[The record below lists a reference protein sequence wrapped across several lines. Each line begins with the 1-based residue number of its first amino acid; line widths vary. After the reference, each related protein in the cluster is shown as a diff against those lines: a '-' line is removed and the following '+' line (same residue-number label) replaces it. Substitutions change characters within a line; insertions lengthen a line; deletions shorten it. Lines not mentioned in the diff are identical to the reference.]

1 MYAGSPFTFNE
12 FKHYRI
18 LVCVCVCVCSGCQSI
33 ASRFMCASNI
43 SFNSVFSPIW
53 EWMMGGDC
61 VDVCLFVFPF
71 RRWIQQY
78 LSPFILCISNRFE
91 HICSLFLSPVFFTSP
106 NTKHK
111 NRGFCFSFFA
121 SSHSQIMLVS
131 IQTNRD
137 AVNSYLFG
145 VINILE
151 YKASYHISGYL
162 MLLLSLCIYRQ
173 FSGTTSESFSCKK
186 ICTNFQDR
194 LFPYIRALIQ

>member
-1 MYAGSPFTFNE
+1 MF
-12 FKHYRI
+12 
-18 LVCVCVCVCSGCQSI
+18 
-33 ASRFMCASNI
+33 
-43 SFNSVFSPIW
+43 
-53 EWMMGGDC
+53 
-61 VDVCLFVFPF
+61 VCLFF
-71 RRWIQQY
+71 
-78 LSPFILCISNRFE
+78 RFE
-91 HICSLFLSPVFFTSP
+91 DEYSNIFRHLFYAYQIALSIYALFFLSPVFFTSP

-137 AVNSYLFG
+137 GVNSYLFG